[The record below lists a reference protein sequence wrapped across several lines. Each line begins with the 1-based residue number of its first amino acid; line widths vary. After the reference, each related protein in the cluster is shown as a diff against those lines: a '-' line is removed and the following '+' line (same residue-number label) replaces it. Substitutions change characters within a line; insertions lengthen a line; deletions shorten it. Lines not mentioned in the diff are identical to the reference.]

1 MFFWFVLAA
10 LVLFP
15 LLKYASGND
24 PSSPFLGILAVAAAY
39 PLGIFLYRG
48 IAGVALRRKTV
59 ALVSVA
65 AASGIFASMTCPDD
79 QRVMMLANLGMI
91 VVAAM
96 VIGRRATIE
105 QSQFKLYLLG
115 LAVVI
120 AGSLLMLAPFW
131 SELLHRADQAR
142 VEAAESLRSYFS
154 TLGYSQDVIE
164 TTMSRFD
171 SMARWVTRL
180 MPVATVMNLV
190 TQYSIG
196 FLWFLWRGVPDGAIV
211 GRLRPFNLWKMPFAL
226 TPVVI
231 VTILV
236 KLIGGEIFA
245 LVADNVL
252 AALSVFYCVTGLSL
266 TEHFLSRI
274 RLPLFSRILF
284 YVMLTFSGLIGYLAV
299 VMLGL
304 IDSYADWRKTSEGSE
319 DLKKI

>member
-1 MFFWFVLAA
+1 
-10 LVLFP
+10 
-15 LLKYASGND
+15 LLKYTTGQD
-24 PSSPFLGILAVAAAY
+24 PSSPFLGILAVAAAF

-59 ALVSVA
+59 TLVSVA
-65 AASGIFASMTCPDD
+65 VVSGIFAAMTCPDD

-91 VVAAM
+91 VIAAM
-96 VIGRRATIE
+96 VVGRQATIE
-105 QSQFKLYLLG
+105 QSQLKLYLLG
-115 LAVVI
+115 LAVVV

-131 SELLHRADQAR
+131 SELLQRADQAR

-164 TTMSRFD
+164 TSLSQFD
-171 SMARWVTRL
+171 SMARGVTRL

-196 FLWFLWRGVPDGAIV
+196 FLWFLWRGVPDGATV

-236 KLIGGEIFA
+236 KLIGGEFLV
-245 LVADNVL
+245 LVADNLL

-266 TEHFLSRI
+266 AEHFLSRI
-274 RLPLFSRILF
+274 KLSLFTKVLF
-284 YVMLTFSGLIGYLAV
+284 YVMLTFSGLIGYFGV
-299 VMLGL
+299 VLLGL
-304 IDSYADWRKTSEGSE
+304 IDSFADWRKVSEGSE